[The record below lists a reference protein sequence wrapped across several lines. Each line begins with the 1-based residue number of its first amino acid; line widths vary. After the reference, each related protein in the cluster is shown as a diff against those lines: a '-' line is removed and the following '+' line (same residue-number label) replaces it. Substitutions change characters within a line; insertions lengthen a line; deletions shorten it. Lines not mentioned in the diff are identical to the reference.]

1 MNEIV
6 KKIYIYILARDKYM
20 AKINIYKKQRNNTKI

>member
-6 KKIYIYILARDKYM
+6 KKYIYILARDKYM

>member
-6 KKIYIYILARDKYM
+6 KKIYILARDKYM